1 MILTKLILSDFGL
14 YGGYH
19 EFDLRPRET
28 EEELKP
34 IILLGGKNGSGKTTI
49 LEAIRLCL
57 YGRDALGFR
66 VSTADYHAYIL
77 RRIHHTRRRA
87 ADEAMVA
94 IEFEYMDNQ
103 DRGTYCIERS
113 WKCDQTEVFEK
124 LTVRKEG
131 ELQFGIGP
139 EHWQEVLKSLI
150 PLGLSDLFFF
160 DGERIQ
166 SLADDERG
174 GSALA
179 IALKDL
185 LGVNLIE
192 QLETDLQVYLTRQ
205 SKINGLAEMHTE
217 LEDLLQEQKRLEELS
232 RAHEQDKASIKTK
245 KDRVQSKI
253 EEKKGEIASQG
264 GIFVEQRSAAEAQ
277 KQMLSSSIKET
288 KNFLEASCADLL
300 PFALSPTIGRA
311 VYKQLQDEERI
322 EREQS
327 TQAVLRAHADMLAE
341 KIEND
346 ELWKEIVPD
355 SVTDS
360 LRPLISERIRQVLL
374 SQADAVASGS
384 NTKIIHDLSNQERE
398 NWRRLIRTAFTTTS
412 EEVSRHLEKLSRA
425 QIELEQ
431 AERFLQSVPPHELLA
446 PLIQALHA
454 LYAEEERLSAAF
466 KEIEE
471 KVEKRTKYELTEVER
486 KIKKIQQ
493 ILQQSLQGQVKG
505 KLASDVRDV
514 LSEFRQEL
522 LRLKITDLETGFT
535 DYFNRLA
542 RKQEFVSHVIINEQ
556 NFSMTLVS
564 RDGRYI
570 SKSQLSA
577 GEKQIYAI
585 ALLWALRAVAARPL
599 PVIIDTPLGRLDS
612 NHRQNLVEYY
622 FPNASHQVII
632 LSTDTEIDASYF
644 AELTP
649 FISHAYHLEFDE
661 EMESTKETLGY
672 FWQSAQGKELVDAS

>member
-1 MILTKLILSDFGL
+1 MILTKLVLSDFGL

-34 IILLGGKNGSGKTTI
+34 IVLFGGKNGSGKTTI

-87 ADEAMVA
+87 ADEALVA

-113 WKCDQTEVFEK
+113 WKCDQTEVTET
-124 LTVRKEG
+124 LSVRKEG

-150 PLGLSDLFFF
+150 PLGLADLFFF

-174 GSALA
+174 GPALA

-205 SKINGLAEMHTE
+205 SKVNGLAEMHAE
-217 LEDLLQEQKRLEELS
+217 LESLLQEKNRLEELS
-232 RAHEQDKASIKTK
+232 RAHGQDKASVQTK

-253 EEKKGEIASQG
+253 EEKKGEIANQG

-277 KQMLSSSIKET
+277 KQMLSGSIKEI

-311 VYKQLQDEERI
+311 VYRRLQEEERVEH
-322 EREQS
+322 ERS
-327 TQAVLRAHADMLAE
+327 TQAVLREHADMLAE
-341 KIEND
+341 KVEHD
-346 ELWKEIVPD
+346 DLWKEIAPD

-360 LRPLISERIRQVLL
+360 LRSAISERIRHILL
-374 SQADAVASGS
+374 SQADAAAAGS
-384 NTKIIHDLSNQERE
+384 NAKIIHALSNQERR

-412 EEVSRHLEKLSRA
+412 EDVSRHLGKLSQA
-425 QIELEQ
+425 QVELEQ

-446 PLIQALHA
+446 PLIQSLHA
-454 LYAEEERLSAAF
+454 LYAEEERLNASL
-466 KEIEE
+466 KEIE
-471 KVEKRTKYELTEVER
+471 KAEKRTAYELTEVER

-493 ILQQSLQGQVKG
+493 SLQQNLQGQVKG
-505 KLASDVRDV
+505 KLASDVQDV
-514 LSEFRQEL
+514 LAEFRQEL
-522 LRLKITDLETGFT
+522 LRLKITDLEAGFT

-556 NFSMTLVS
+556 TFSMTLVS

-612 NHRQNLVEYY
+612 SHRQNLVEYY

-661 EMESTKETLGY
+661 ETESTKETLGY

>member
-14 YGGYH
+14 YGGRH

-34 IILLGGKNGSGKTTI
+34 IILFGGKNGSGKTTI

-66 VSTADYHAYIL
+66 ISTVDYHAYIL
-77 RRIHHTRRRA
+77 RRIHHTRRRTV
-87 ADEAMVA
+87 DEALVA

-113 WKCDQTEVFEK
+113 WTCDQTEVTET
-124 LTVRKEG
+124 LSVRKEG

-139 EHWQEVLKSLI
+139 EHWQEVLKNLI
-150 PLGLSDLFFF
+150 PLGLADLFFF

-174 GSALA
+174 GPALA
-179 IALKDL
+179 MALKDL

-205 SKINGLAEMHTE
+205 SKINGLAEMHGE
-217 LEDLLQEQKRLEELS
+217 LEDLLREQKRLQDLAS
-232 RAHEQDKASIKTK
+232 AHEQDRASIKTK
-245 KDRVQSKI
+245 KDRVQNKI
-253 EEKKGEIASQG
+253 AEKKGEISNQG
-264 GIFVEQRSAAEAQ
+264 GIFVEQRSATEAR
-277 KQMLSSSIKET
+277 KQMLSSSIKEM
-288 KNFLEASCADLL
+288 KNFLAASCADLL

-311 VYKQLQDEERI
+311 VYMRIQREECI
-322 EREQS
+322 ERERS
-327 TQAVLRAHADMLAE
+327 TQVVLRGHADILAE
-341 KIEND
+341 KIEQD
-346 ELWKEIVPD
+346 ELWKEIASD
-355 SVTDS
+355 SITDS
-360 LRPLISERIRQVLL
+360 LRSRISERIRQVLL
-374 SQADAVASGS
+374 SQADAVATG
-384 NTKIIHDLSNQERE
+384 TDTTIIHVLSNQERE
-398 NWRRLIRTAFTTTS
+398 SWRRLIYTSFTTVS
-412 EEVSRHLEKLSRA
+412 EDVSRHLEKLSQA
-425 QIELEQ
+425 QTELEQ
-431 AERFLQSVPPHELLA
+431 AERFLQAVPPHELLA

-454 LYAEEERLSAAF
+454 LYAEEERLSARD
-466 KEIEE
+466 KELE
-471 KVEKRTKYELTEVER
+471 KAEKRTAYELTEVER

-493 ILQQSLQGQVKG
+493 FLQQNLQSQVKG
-505 KLASDVRDV
+505 KLASDAQAV

-522 LRLKITDLETGFT
+522 LRLKVTDLEAEFT

-612 NHRQNLVEYY
+612 SHRQNLVEYY

-644 AELTP
+644 DELTP
-649 FISHAYHLEFDE
+649 FVSHAYHLEFDE

-672 FWQSAQGKELVDAS
+672 FWQSTRGKELVDAS